1 MRKITEKVAIV
12 ALVCIA
18 LVFVVTTVLYMAGVI
33 ALQENWAANGVSG
46 PLVIVLAVLFAG
58 LSAYLIYENFSTHA
72 NVKRVLLYCD
82 SESATS
88 ADRRV
93 VTNIVNGCAKQ
104 VEGIKVKKTRI
115 AADDKQGFVLTL
127 NVVSESATV
136 QKSLDTL
143 RCMLD
148 ESFRNTLGLKFNA
161 INFVVDKLAAKFT
174 PDVKHAE
181 EMAENLADQREV
193 ADEHYHD
200 PLNKCDCPDE
210 TAADTADDS
219 QEQTV
224 DIADEP
230 TENTEEVTADEQTET
245 DDDKELVK

>member
-33 ALQENWAANGVSG
+33 APQENWAANGVSG

-115 AADDKQGFVLTL
+115 AADDKQGCADVERSQRKRNRAKEPRHPTL
-127 NVVSESATV
+127 HAG
-136 QKSLDTL
+136 
-143 RCMLD
+143 R
-148 ESFRNTLGLKFNA
+148 
-161 INFVVDKLAAKFT
+161 KL
-174 PDVKHAE
+174 PQHAG
-181 EMAENLADQREV
+181 
-193 ADEHYHD
+193 
-200 PLNKCDCPDE
+200 
-210 TAADTADDS
+210 
-219 QEQTV
+219 
-224 DIADEP
+224 
-230 TENTEEVTADEQTET
+230 TEI
-245 DDDKELVK
+245 

>member
-1 MRKITEKVAIV
+1 MRKITEKVATV
-12 ALVCIA
+12 ALICIA
-18 LVFVVTTVLYMAGVI
+18 LVFVVTTVLYMSGAI
-33 ALQENWAANGVSG
+33 APQENWAANGISG

-58 LSAYLIYENFSTHA
+58 LSAYLVYENFSTHA

-127 NVVSESATV
+127 NVVSENATV

-148 ESFRNTLGLKFNA
+148 ESFNKTLGLKFNS
-161 INFVVDKLAAKFT
+161 INFVVDKLAAKFA
-174 PDVKHAE
+174 PDVKHAK
-181 EMAENLADQREV
+181 EMAETLADSREE
-193 ADEHYHD
+193 ADAHYQD
-200 PLNKCDCPDE
+200 PLDKCDDTDKTE
-210 TAADTADDS
+210 LDNTADT
-219 QEQTV
+219 
-224 DIADEP
+224 DIDA
-230 TENTEEVTADEQTET
+230 EETTET
-245 DDDKELVK
+245 EPSEQAEEQEANKENELVK